1 MTGSKFVFLPSTIPV
16 STIFPNFYWSNAL
29 ADSSRTIV
37 PVILAGGSG
46 TRLWPLSR
54 TDYPK
59 QFLLFGG
66 ELSLLQA
73 TAGRFANSTT
83 QPPYV
88 VCSENH
94 RFLTAEQLMAIGQVD
109 ATIILE
115 PAARN
120 TAPAIA
126 LAAWQIIKSDPE
138 AMMVV
143 LPADHLITDNALF
156 QQAVCAAVS
165 LAESGS
171 LVTLGITPTSPET
184 GYGYISAGESVDAI
198 QSDAKKVSRFV
209 EKPTR
214 ENAVELIA
222 TSNCFWNAGIFI
234 FKASSYLEA
243 LINFQPEMHALTQQ
257 SVDNAELDLDFLR
270 VEAATFEQC
279 ANISV
284 DYAVMERADNVVV
297 LPYDSGWSDIGSW
310 DAVHKATAQDENGNS
325 GVGDVLH
332 HAAKDTYLH
341 STSRLIVA
349 LGTNNLSVIETSDA
363 VLVIDHSNAQSI
375 KDAIEYL
382 KKEGRSELTT
392 HTTCYRPWGH
402 YESLKLHPRFQVK
415 RISVKP
421 GAKLSLQKHFHRSEH
436 WVVVKGTAI
445 VTNGDKEI
453 LLTENEST
461 YIPLGTMHRLFNPGT
476 IPLELIEVQS
486 GSYLGEDDIVR
497 VGDEYGRA

>member
-1 MTGSKFVFLPSTIPV
+1 MGDT
-16 STIFPNFYWSNAL
+16 SN
-29 ADSSRTIV
+29 TVV

-59 QFLLFGG
+59 QFLPLGG
-66 ELSLLQA
+66 DLSLLQA
-73 TAGRFANSTT
+73 TVARFNNGFAN
-83 QPPYV
+83 PPVV

-94 RFLTAEQLMAIGQVD
+94 RFLTAEQLLAMDQAK

-126 LAAWQIIKSDPE
+126 LAAWHVLQSDPD
-138 AMMVV
+138 AVMVV
-143 LPADHLITDNALF
+143 LPADHLIADNDRF
-156 QQAVCAAVS
+156 QQAIVEGVS
-165 LAESGS
+165 LAESGN
-171 LVTLGITPTSPET
+171 LVTLGIEPTSPET
-184 GYGYISAGESVDAI
+184 GYGYISAGGAVGEGGTQAR
-198 QSDAKKVSRFV
+198 KVSRFV
-209 EKPTR
+209 EKPTKGHA
-214 ENAVELIA
+214 EELIA
-222 TSNCFWNAGIFI
+222 NGSCYWNAGIFI
-234 FKASSYLEA
+234 FKAASYLEA
-243 LINFQPEMHALTQQ
+243 LATLHPEMHALTQQ
-257 SVDNAELDLDFLR
+257 SMNSAEADLDFLR
-270 VEAATFEQC
+270 VSADTFEQC
-279 ANISV
+279 DNISV
-284 DYAVMERADNVVV
+284 DYAVMEHADNVVV
-297 LPYDSGWSDIGSW
+297 LPYNSGWSDIGSW
-310 DAVHKATAQDENGNS
+310 DAVHKATTQDENGNS

-332 HAAKDTYLH
+332 HEAENTYLH
-341 STSRLIVA
+341 STSRLVVA
-349 LGTNNLSVIETSDA
+349 LGTKNLSVIETSDA
-363 VLVIDHSNAQSI
+363 VLVIDHTNAQSI
-375 KDAIEYL
+375 KDAINYL
-382 KKEGRSELTT
+382 KSQGRTELTA

-421 GAKLSLQKHFHRSEH
+421 KAKLSLQKHFHRSEH
-436 WVVVKGTAI
+436 WVVVKGTAV
-445 VTNGDKEI
+445 VTNGDEEI